1 MPYITGNQAD
11 IRVSVDGVPFGDSWR
26 HIDGANLTADVGKTR
41 PGGMGREVAVPGGSA
56 SRDDVTVGIGFD
68 DVVAGWH
75 AILEGKVNV
84 GRVKVAYQFLGPDR
98 VPVGPTH
105 TVKGVLSGCS
115 LPEFESGDGDVGDYE
130 ITVVLDELPA

>member
-56 SRDDVTVGIGFD
+56 SRDDVTV
-68 DVVAGWH
+68 
-75 AILEGKVNV
+75 
-84 GRVKVAYQFLGPDR
+84 AYQFLGPDR